1 MISHPHRCIFVHIP
15 KCGGQSVET
24 MFLRDLGLTWEQRA
38 PLLMRQAAPGE
49 PAPPMVAHLLAQD
62 YVRSCYISQELFD
75 SYLKF
80 AVIRDPYARVASI
93 YRFLKI
99 DRLMTFHQYL
109 TGYLTAAVTDSSHR
123 MHWFVRPQVDFLFD
137 EGGLMVDRVIRLE
150 HLDDELPGVAR
161 ELGLADC
168 RVPRVN
174 VSERATLIDSAR
186 MLRRTLTDFGVR
198 PRSIGRH
205 EVRWT
210 PEGRALVRDLYDSD
224 FARLGFD
231 PGS

>member
-1 MISHPHRCIFVHIP
+1 MISHHHRCIFVHIP

-24 MFLRDLGLTWEQRA
+24 IFLRDLGLTWEERA
-38 PLLMRQAAPGE
+38 PLLMRPATPGE

-62 YVRSCYISQELFD
+62 YVRSFYISQELFD

-80 AVIRDPYARVASI
+80 AVIRDPFARVASI

-109 TGYLTAAVTDSSHR
+109 TGYLTAAVRDSSHR
-123 MHWFVRPQVDFLFD
+123 MHWFVRPQVDYLFGD
-137 EGGLMVDRVIRLE
+137 GGLMVDRIIRLE
-150 HLDDELPGVAR
+150 NLDDELSEVAQGLGVK
-161 ELGLADC
+161 DC
-168 RVPRVN
+168 RVPHVN
-174 VSERATLIDSAR
+174 DSERTTVMDSAR

-210 PEGRALVRDLYDSD
+210 GEDRALVSELYRPD
-224 FARLGFD
+224 FVQLGFD
-231 PGS
+231 PVF